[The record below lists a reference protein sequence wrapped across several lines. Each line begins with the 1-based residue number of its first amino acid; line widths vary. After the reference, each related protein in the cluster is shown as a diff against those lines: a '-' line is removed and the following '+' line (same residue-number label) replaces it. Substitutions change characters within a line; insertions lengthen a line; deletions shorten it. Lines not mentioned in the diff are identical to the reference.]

1 MPCFFLGPGYRI
13 AGAKKKRTRTI
24 VLDSLDH
31 LEVQLISMKNAT
43 LPTTAMTM
51 CMSMHMRTLWVRSLA
66 DSSI

>member
-1 MPCFFLGPGYRI
+1 
-13 AGAKKKRTRTI
+13 

-43 LPTTAMTM
+43 LPTMAMIM
-51 CMSMHMRTLWVRSLA
+51 CMSIYMRKLWVRSLA